1 MFVVTWSLRDRH
13 VVIWTNQR
21 PADVQQLSPC
31 VSVKFIHVESRERK
45 MSMPPDLMTGCR
57 DAKTEPIAAQLAILP
72 LHFYAVIHW
81 ARRLGLHVPI
91 VGCWADYR
99 RCRNEGNPRQ
109 DFWVHVDLDPCNHC
123 LHHQL
128 IAHILTQLQAC
139 PFCRLL

>member
-1 MFVVTWSLRDRH
+1 MTLLAYGSMFVVTWSLRDRH

-72 LHFYAVIHW
+72 TLYIIYDRKVA
-81 ARRLGLHVPI
+81 
-91 VGCWADYR
+91 
-99 RCRNEGNPRQ
+99 
-109 DFWVHVDLDPCNHC
+109 
-123 LHHQL
+123 
-128 IAHILTQLQAC
+128 
-139 PFCRLL
+139 